1 MSTQGTVHIVD
12 DDPAI
17 RTSLTASLEARNLNV
32 KSYESAELFLDS
44 YKDINTSCLVL
55 DIRMPGING
64 LELQEILA
72 EKKYY
77 IPIIFVTGHGDV
89 PMSVQ
94 ALKNGAIDFLEK
106 PYRQE
111 ILHERIE
118 QALLSS
124 KKIRKKIA
132 EINYCTERYNC
143 LSPREQQIMTMLV
156 ADHANISNK
165 KIAEALD
172 ISPRTVEDHR
182 AKIMLKMQVKSLFD
196 LVELSSKCKICN
208 PLIKNT

>member
-1 MSTQGTVHIVD
+1 MSTKGTVHVVD

-17 RTSLTASLEARNLNV
+17 RNALTASLEVRGLSVENHDSAEAFLS
-32 KSYESAELFLDS
+32 SYEDNQ
-44 YKDINTSCLVL
+44 IGCLVL

-64 LELQEILA
+64 LELQKILA
-72 EKKYY
+72 KKNYN

-111 ILHERIE
+111 VLHERIE
-118 QALLSS
+118 QALVQSIETRQKAS
-124 KKIRKKIA
+124 KENAVKA
-132 EINYCTERYNC
+132 CYNH
-143 LSPREQQIMTMLV
+143 LTPREKQVMKMLTSGV
-156 ADHANISNK
+156 ANTPNK
-165 KIAEALD
+165 KIAEALK

-182 AKIMLKMQVKSLFD
+182 AKIMLKMQAKSLYE
-196 LVELSSKCKICN
+196 LVAMAKVCGTNNS
-208 PLIKNT
+208 